1 MKFEYTKDLIVKLM
15 KHECDINY
23 DIARIW
29 LKYLENKKSED
40 FSDEFARIC
49 ISGEIEK
56 ILKSSVMV
64 HKDHYM
70 KWIEGEFDNDLPIAS
85 SGSTITALLDID
97 NLLAAFD
104 NAINEIDGYSGY
116 NHYEDDDDVYDEIK
130 KHHSEKDTMFRKTF
144 LDTSG
149 IGY

>member
-1 MKFEYTKDLIVKLM
+1 MKFEYTKNLIVKLM
-15 KHECDINY
+15 KRECDVNY

-29 LKYLENKKSED
+29 IKYLENKKSED
-40 FSDEFARIC
+40 FSETWARVYT
-49 ISGEIEK
+49 SNEIEK
-56 ILKSSVMV
+56 VLKSSVMV

-97 NLLAAFD
+97 NLFAVFD
-104 NAINEIDGYSGY
+104 NVMEEIEGDEDGII
-116 NHYEDDDDVYDEIK
+116 YDEVK
-130 KHHSEKDTMFRKTF
+130 KYHDEKDTIFRKTF

>member
-29 LKYLENKKSED
+29 IKYLENKKSEE
-40 FSDEFARIC
+40 FSETWARVYTLN
-49 ISGEIEK
+49 EIEK
-56 ILKSSVMV
+56 VLKHSVIA

-97 NLLAAFD
+97 NLFSAFD
-104 NAINEIDGYSGY
+104 NTIEEIEGAEVFI
-116 NHYEDDDDVYDEIK
+116 YEGITKYHD
-130 KHHSEKDTMFRKTF
+130 EKDTIFRKTF

>member
-1 MKFEYTKDLIVKLM
+1 MKFEYTKNLIVKLM
-15 KHECDINY
+15 KHECDVNY

-29 LKYLENKKSED
+29 IKYLENKKSED
-40 FSDEFARIC
+40 YSESYARIY
-49 ISGEIEK
+49 ISNEIEK
-56 ILKSSVMV
+56 VLKRSVIV

-70 KWIEGEFDNDLPIAS
+70 KWIEDEFDNDLPIAS

-97 NLLAAFD
+97 NLFSAFD
-104 NAINEIDGYSGY
+104 NVMEEIDGDGD
-116 NHYEDDDDVYDEIK
+116 EFIYDEVK
-130 KHHSEKDTMFRKTF
+130 KYHSEKDTIFRKTF

>member
-1 MKFEYTKDLIVKLM
+1 MKFEYTKNLIVKLM
-15 KHECDINY
+15 KHECDVNY

-29 LKYLENKKSED
+29 IKYLENKKSEE
-40 FSDEFARIC
+40 FSETWARVYTLN
-49 ISGEIEK
+49 EIEK
-56 ILKSSVMV
+56 VLKHSVMV

-97 NLLAAFD
+97 NLFSAFGNVMEEIEGDIEVWD
-104 NAINEIDGYSGY
+104 NII
-116 NHYEDDDDVYDEIK
+116 YDEVK
-130 KHHSEKDTMFRKTF
+130 KYHNEKDTIFRKTF
-144 LDTSG
+144 VDTSG

>member
-29 LKYLENKKSED
+29 IKYLENKKSKE
-40 FSDEFARIC
+40 FSETWARVYT
-49 ISGEIEK
+49 SNEIEK
-56 ILKSSVMV
+56 VLKSSVMV

-97 NLLAAFD
+97 NLFAAFD
-104 NAINEIDGYSGY
+104 NTMEEIEGDEDGFI
-116 NHYEDDDDVYDEIK
+116 YDKVK
-130 KHHSEKDTMFRKTF
+130 KYHDEKDTIFRKTF
-144 LDTSG
+144 LDPSG

>member
-29 LKYLENKKSED
+29 IKYLENKKSEE
-40 FSDEFARIC
+40 FSETWARVYT
-49 ISGEIEK
+49 SNEIEK
-56 ILKSSVMV
+56 ILKRSVMV

-97 NLLAAFD
+97 NLFSAFD
-104 NAINEIDGYSGY
+104 NAIDELFKD
-116 NHYEDDDDVYDEIK
+116 EEEYDFLDIMEVK
-130 KHHSEKDTMFRKTF
+130 EYHSEKDTIFRKTF

>member
-1 MKFEYTKDLIVKLM
+1 MKFEYTKKLIVKLM
-15 KHECDINY
+15 KHECDVNY

-29 LKYLENKKSED
+29 LKYLENKKSEE
-40 FSDEFARIC
+40 FSETWARVYTLN
-49 ISGEIEK
+49 EIEK
-56 ILKSSVMV
+56 VLKHSVMI

-97 NLLAAFD
+97 GLFSAFD
-104 NAINEIDGYSGY
+104 NVMEEIEGDI
-116 NHYEDDDDVYDEIK
+116 EVWDDFIYDEIK
-130 KHHSEKDTMFRKTF
+130 KYHDEKDTIFRKTF
-144 LDTSG
+144 LDPSG

>member
-15 KHECDINY
+15 KHECDVNY

-29 LKYLENKKSED
+29 IKYLENKKSEE
-40 FSDEFARIC
+40 FSETWARVYT
-49 ISGEIEK
+49 SNEIEK
-56 ILKSSVMV
+56 ILERSVMV

-97 NLLAAFD
+97 NLYVAFD
-104 NAINEIDGYSGY
+104 NAIEEIAGDEDRFI
-116 NHYEDDDDVYDEIK
+116 YEGITKY
-130 KHHSEKDTMFRKTF
+130 HNEKDTIFRKTF
-144 LDTSG
+144 LDPSG

>member
-1 MKFEYTKDLIVKLM
+1 MKFKYTKDLIVKLM

-56 ILKSSVMV
+56 ILKRSVIV

-97 NLLAAFD
+97 NLFSAFD
-104 NAINEIDGYSGY
+104 YEIGEIEAEDPYSWI
-116 NHYEDDDDVYDEIK
+116 DQFIYDKVK
-130 KHHSEKDTMFRKTF
+130 KYHDEKDTIFRKTF

>member
-1 MKFEYTKDLIVKLM
+1 MNFEYTKDLIVKLM
-15 KHECDINY
+15 KHECDVNY

-29 LKYLENKKSED
+29 LKYLENKKSEE
-40 FSDEFARIC
+40 FSETWARVYT
-49 ISGEIEK
+49 SNEIEK

-97 NLLAAFD
+97 NLYVPFD
-104 NAINEIDGYSGY
+104 NAIE
-116 NHYEDDDDVYDEIK
+116 EIK
-130 KHHSEKDTMFRKTF
+130 GDEDRFIYEEITKYHSEKDTIFRKTF

>member
-1 MKFEYTKDLIVKLM
+1 MKFKYTKDLIVKLM
-15 KHECDINY
+15 KHECDVNY

-29 LKYLENKKSED
+29 IKYLENKKSEE
-40 FSDEFARIC
+40 FSETWARVYTLN
-49 ISGEIEK
+49 EIEK
-56 ILKSSVMV
+56 VLKHSVIA

-97 NLLAAFD
+97 NLFSAFD
-104 NAINEIDGYSGY
+104 NTIEEIEGAEVFI
-116 NHYEDDDDVYDEIK
+116 YEGITKYHD
-130 KHHSEKDTMFRKTF
+130 EKDTIFRKTF
-144 LDTSG
+144 LKTSG

>member
-15 KHECDINY
+15 KHECDVNY

-29 LKYLENKKSED
+29 LKYLENKKSEE
-40 FSDEFARIC
+40 FSETWARVYTLN
-49 ISGEIEK
+49 EIEK
-56 ILKSSVMV
+56 VLKHSVMV

-97 NLLAAFD
+97 NLYVAFD
-104 NAINEIDGYSGY
+104 NAIEEIAGDEDRFI
-116 NHYEDDDDVYDEIK
+116 YEGITKY
-130 KHHSEKDTMFRKTF
+130 HSEKDTIFRKTF

>member
-15 KHECDINY
+15 KHECDVNY

-29 LKYLENKKSED
+29 IKYLENKKSEE
-40 FSDEFARIC
+40 FSETWARVYT
-49 ISGEIEK
+49 SNEIEK
-56 ILKSSVMV
+56 ILKRSVMV

-97 NLLAAFD
+97 NLYVAFD
-104 NAINEIDGYSGY
+104 NAIEEIAGDEDRFI
-116 NHYEDDDDVYDEIK
+116 YEGITKY
-130 KHHSEKDTMFRKTF
+130 HNEKDTIFRKTF
-144 LDTSG
+144 LDPSG

>member
-1 MKFEYTKDLIVKLM
+1 MKFKYTKDLIVKLM
-15 KHECDINY
+15 KHECDVNY

-29 LKYLENKKSED
+29 LKYLENKKSEE
-40 FSDEFARIC
+40 FSETWARVYT
-49 ISGEIEK
+49 SNEIEK
-56 ILKSSVMV
+56 ILKRSVIV

-97 NLLAAFD
+97 NLYVAFD
-104 NAINEIDGYSGY
+104 NAIEEIAGDEDRFI
-116 NHYEDDDDVYDEIK
+116 YEGITKY
-130 KHHSEKDTMFRKTF
+130 HNEKDTIFRKTF

>member
-1 MKFEYTKDLIVKLM
+1 M

-29 LKYLENKKSED
+29 LKYLENKKSEE
-40 FSDEFARIC
+40 FSETWARVYT
-49 ISGEIEK
+49 SNEIEK

-64 HKDHYM
+64 HKDQYM

-97 NLLAAFD
+97 NLYVPFD
-104 NAINEIDGYSGY
+104 NAIEEIEGDEDSFI
-116 NHYEDDDDVYDEIK
+116 YEGITKYHD
-130 KHHSEKDTMFRKTF
+130 EKDTIFRKTF
-144 LDTSG
+144 LDPSG

>member
-1 MKFEYTKDLIVKLM
+1 MKFEYTKNLIVKLM
-15 KHECDINY
+15 KHECDVNY

-29 LKYLENKKSED
+29 IKYLENKKSEE
-40 FSDEFARIC
+40 FSETWARVYTLN
-49 ISGEIEK
+49 EIEK
-56 ILKSSVMV
+56 VLKHSVIA
-64 HKDHYM
+64 HKEEYM
-70 KWIEGEFDNDLPIAS
+70 KWIEGEFDNDLPISS

-104 NAINEIDGYSGY
+104 YEIGEIEA
-116 NHYEDDDDVYDEIK
+116 EDPDSILDQFIYDEVK
-130 KHHSEKDTMFRKTF
+130 KYHSEKDTIFRKTF

>member
-1 MKFEYTKDLIVKLM
+1 MKFEHTKNLIIKLM

-29 LKYLENKKSED
+29 LKCLENKKSED

-56 ILKSSVMV
+56 ILKSSVIV

-85 SGSTITALLDID
+85 SGSTISALLDID
-97 NLLAAFD
+97 NLFSAFD
-104 NAINEIDGYSGY
+104 NVMEEIEGDI
-116 NHYEDDDDVYDEIK
+116 EVWDDFIYDEVK
-130 KHHSEKDTMFRKTF
+130 KYHGEKDTIFRKTF
-144 LDTSG
+144 LDPSG

>member
-1 MKFEYTKDLIVKLM
+1 M

-29 LKYLENKKSED
+29 LKYLENKKSEE
-40 FSDEFARIC
+40 FSETWARVYT
-49 ISGEIEK
+49 SNEIEK

-64 HKDHYM
+64 HKDQYM

-97 NLLAAFD
+97 NLFSAFD
-104 NAINEIDGYSGY
+104 NTIEEIEGAEVFI
-116 NHYEDDDDVYDEIK
+116 YEGITKYHD
-130 KHHSEKDTMFRKTF
+130 EKDTIFRKTF
-144 LDTSG
+144 LDPSG

>member
-29 LKYLENKKSED
+29 LKYLENKKSEE
-40 FSDEFARIC
+40 FSETWARVYT
-49 ISGEIEK
+49 SNEIEK

-97 NLLAAFD
+97 NLFAAFD
-104 NAINEIDGYSGY
+104 NTMEEIEGDEDGFI
-116 NHYEDDDDVYDEIK
+116 YDEVK
-130 KHHSEKDTMFRKTF
+130 KYHDEKDTIFRKTF
-144 LDTSG
+144 LDPSG

>member
-1 MKFEYTKDLIVKLM
+1 MKFEYTKNLIVKLM
-15 KHECDINY
+15 KRECDVNY

-29 LKYLENKKSED
+29 IKYLENKKSEE
-40 FSDEFARIC
+40 FSETWARVYT
-49 ISGEIEK
+49 SNEIEK
-56 ILKSSVMV
+56 ILERSVMV

-97 NLLAAFD
+97 NLYVAFD
-104 NAINEIDGYSGY
+104 NAIEEIAGDEDRFI
-116 NHYEDDDDVYDEIK
+116 YEGITKY
-130 KHHSEKDTMFRKTF
+130 HNEKDTIFRKTF
-144 LDTSG
+144 LDPSG

>member
-1 MKFEYTKDLIVKLM
+1 M
-15 KHECDINY
+15 KHECDVNY

-29 LKYLENKKSED
+29 IKYLENKKSEE
-40 FSDEFARIC
+40 FSETWARVYTLN
-49 ISGEIEK
+49 EIEK
-56 ILKSSVMV
+56 VLKHSVIA

-97 NLLAAFD
+97 NLFSAFE
-104 NAINEIDGYSGY
+104 NAIDELF
-116 NHYEDDDDVYDEIK
+116 EDEEEYDFLDIMEVK
-130 KHHSEKDTMFRKTF
+130 EYHSEKDTIFRKTF

>member
-1 MKFEYTKDLIVKLM
+1 MKFEYTKNLIVKLM
-15 KHECDINY
+15 KHECDVNY

-29 LKYLENKKSED
+29 IGYLENKKSEE
-40 FSDEFARIC
+40 FSETWARVYT
-49 ISGEIEK
+49 SNEIEK
-56 ILKSSVMV
+56 ILKCSVMV

-97 NLLAAFD
+97 NLFSAFG
-104 NAINEIDGYSGY
+104 NVMEEIEGDKDIW
-116 NHYEDDDDVYDEIK
+116 DDIIYDEVK
-130 KHHSEKDTMFRKTF
+130 KYHDEKDTIFRKTF

>member
-1 MKFEYTKDLIVKLM
+1 MKFKYTKDLIVKLM

-29 LKYLENKKSED
+29 LKYLENKKSEE
-40 FSDEFARIC
+40 FSETWARVYT
-49 ISGEIEK
+49 SNEIEK

-97 NLLAAFD
+97 NLYVPFD
-104 NAINEIDGYSGY
+104 NAIEEIEGDEDSFI
-116 NHYEDDDDVYDEIK
+116 YEGITKYHD
-130 KHHSEKDTMFRKTF
+130 EKDTIFRKTF
-144 LDTSG
+144 LDPSG

>member
-1 MKFEYTKDLIVKLM
+1 MKFKYTKDLIVKLM
-15 KHECDINY
+15 KHECDVNY

-29 LKYLENKKSED
+29 IKYLENKKSEE
-40 FSDEFARIC
+40 FSETWARVYTLN
-49 ISGEIEK
+49 EIEK
-56 ILKSSVMV
+56 VLKHSVIA

-97 NLLAAFD
+97 NLFSAFG
-104 NAINEIDGYSGY
+104 NVMEEIEGDI
-116 NHYEDDDDVYDEIK
+116 EVWDDIIYDEVK
-130 KHHSEKDTMFRKTF
+130 KYHSEKDTIFRKTF
-144 LDTSG
+144 VDTSG

>member
-1 MKFEYTKDLIVKLM
+1 MKFEYTKNLIIKLM
-15 KHECDINY
+15 KHECDVNY

-29 LKYLENKKSED
+29 IKYLENKKSEE
-40 FSDEFARIC
+40 FSETWARVYT
-49 ISGEIEK
+49 SNEIEK
-56 ILKSSVMV
+56 VLKSSVMV

-104 NAINEIDGYSGY
+104 YEIGEIEA
-116 NHYEDDDDVYDEIK
+116 EDPDSILDQFIYDEVK
-130 KHHSEKDTMFRKTF
+130 KYHSEKDTIFRKTF

>member
-1 MKFEYTKDLIVKLM
+1 MKFEYTKNLIVKLM

-29 LKYLENKKSED
+29 LKYLENKKSEE
-40 FSDEFARIC
+40 FSETWARVYT
-49 ISGEIEK
+49 SNEIEK

-97 NLLAAFD
+97 NLYVPFD
-104 NAINEIDGYSGY
+104 NAIEEIAGDEDSFI
-116 NHYEDDDDVYDEIK
+116 YEGITKYHD
-130 KHHSEKDTMFRKTF
+130 EKDTIFRKTF
-144 LDTSG
+144 LEFLDPSG

>member
-1 MKFEYTKDLIVKLM
+1 M

-29 LKYLENKKSED
+29 IKYLENKKSEE
-40 FSDEFARIC
+40 FSETWARVYTLN
-49 ISGEIEK
+49 EIEK
-56 ILKSSVMV
+56 VLKHSVIA

-97 NLLAAFD
+97 NLFSAFD
-104 NAINEIDGYSGY
+104 NTIEEIEGAEVFI
-116 NHYEDDDDVYDEIK
+116 YEEITK
-130 KHHSEKDTMFRKTF
+130 YHDEKDTIFRKTF

>member
-1 MKFEYTKDLIVKLM
+1 MKFEYTKNLIVKLM
-15 KHECDINY
+15 KHECDVNY

-29 LKYLENKKSED
+29 IKYLENKKSEE
-40 FSDEFARIC
+40 FSETWARVYTLN
-49 ISGEIEK
+49 EIEK
-56 ILKSSVMV
+56 VLKHSVMV

-97 NLLAAFD
+97 NLFAVFD
-104 NAINEIDGYSGY
+104 NVMEEIEGDEDGFI
-116 NHYEDDDDVYDEIK
+116 YDEVK
-130 KHHSEKDTMFRKTF
+130 KYHDEKDTIFRKTF

>member
-1 MKFEYTKDLIVKLM
+1 MKFEYTKNLIVKLM
-15 KHECDINY
+15 KHECDVNY

-29 LKYLENKKSED
+29 IKYLENKKSED
-40 FSDEFARIC
+40 YSESYARIY
-49 ISGEIEK
+49 ISNEIEK
-56 ILKSSVMV
+56 VLKRSVIV

-70 KWIEGEFDNDLPIAS
+70 KWIEDEFDNDLPIAS

-97 NLLAAFD
+97 NLFSAFD
-104 NAINEIDGYSGY
+104 NAIDELF
-116 NHYEDDDDVYDEIK
+116 EDEEEYDFLDIMEVK
-130 KHHSEKDTMFRKTF
+130 EYHSEKDTIFRKTF

>member
-29 LKYLENKKSED
+29 IKYLENKKSEE
-40 FSDEFARIC
+40 FSETWARVYT
-49 ISGEIEK
+49 SNEIEK

-97 NLLAAFD
+97 NLFSAFG
-104 NAINEIDGYSGY
+104 NVMEEIEGDI
-116 NHYEDDDDVYDEIK
+116 EVWDDIIYDEVK
-130 KHHSEKDTMFRKTF
+130 KYHDEKDTIFRKTF

>member
-1 MKFEYTKDLIVKLM
+1 MKFEYTKNLIVKLM
-15 KHECDINY
+15 KHECDVNY

-29 LKYLENKKSED
+29 IKYLENKKSEE
-40 FSDEFARIC
+40 FSETWARVYTLN
-49 ISGEIEK
+49 EIEK
-56 ILKSSVMV
+56 VLKHSVMV

-70 KWIEGEFDNDLPIAS
+70 KWIEDEFDNDLPIAS

-97 NLLAAFD
+97 NLFAVFD
-104 NAINEIDGYSGY
+104 NVMEEIEA
-116 NHYEDDDDVYDEIK
+116 EDPDSILDQFIYDEVK
-130 KHHSEKDTMFRKTF
+130 KYHDEKDTIFRKTF